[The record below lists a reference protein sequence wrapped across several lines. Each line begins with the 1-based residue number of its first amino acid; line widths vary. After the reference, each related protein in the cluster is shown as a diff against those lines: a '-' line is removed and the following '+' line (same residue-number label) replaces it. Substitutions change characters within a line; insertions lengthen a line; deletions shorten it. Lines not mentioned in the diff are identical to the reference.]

1 MMELRNS
8 KFKFDAINL
17 TFNCAHENCAQRR
30 SKGCLNPK
38 FINIGHPVFWFS
50 ISRCILKKH
59 FTLDIWQ

>member
-38 FINIGHPVFWFS
+38 FINIGHPVF
-50 ISRCILKKH
+50 
-59 FTLDIWQ
+59 